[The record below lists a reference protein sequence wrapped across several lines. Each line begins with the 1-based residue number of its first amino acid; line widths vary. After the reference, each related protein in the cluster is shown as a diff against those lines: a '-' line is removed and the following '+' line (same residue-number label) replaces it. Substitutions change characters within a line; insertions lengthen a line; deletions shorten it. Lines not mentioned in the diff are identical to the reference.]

1 MKSETD
7 DASCSSG
14 SAFVE
19 MEFQATDE
27 FDGSELI
34 KENILLKEK
43 LNQCAQEK
51 VLIIKLN
58 QRLRR
63 LVGSTSEDTELTD
76 MEDNVRQLTDDWG
89 QYTSSLQEKESE
101 FEDLQKQLA
110 ERDAALLESEA
121 AEGSYQL
128 QVAHQTSLLLQL
140 EKDLKDMQD
149 SNSSQLLNLSQR
161 DQHIN
166 DLQQRLE
173 SADSRSRS
181 LRDEL
186 DAAMARIEVL
196 ENELISQHELADNV
210 RTANKLASDKQIQEL
225 YAQLDSANA
234 EIETLKSTAVEVL
247 NRTVS
252 DLRVELDEVSSS
264 RDDAYNRCT
273 FLNEQLVVAFAKV
286 SSLEG
291 QVENLRDEKTKYA
304 AVLEDL
310 NRTVRDLRVDLD
322 DVSAKKD
329 EAAQRC
335 TLLSQQLGEAL
346 AKVSNWEGEVEN
358 LRDAK
363 TKDAAVIEAL
373 NKTVKELK
381 ADLDD
386 VSAKKDEADQRCTL
400 LSQQLGETLAKVSN
414 LEGEVENL
422 RDERSKDAA
431 VIEALNKTVNDLK
444 VDLDKVFAQKDEAE
458 KLLVQQLNDALSK
471 VSDYESEIT
480 QLRDQKAKDVS
491 VIEDLNKAVQ
501 ELKVDLDKVF
511 MSKDDGEK
519 ILLQQLSET
528 RSKVSI
534 QEEELDKLRDEKTK
548 DVTLL
553 AELHRSLRD
562 VKAEVSNQELAIE
575 NLRSEKT
582 GDSALMQSLNRQIE
596 NLKEDL
602 NQVSSGRDDAE
613 RRCASLTQKL
623 SVATSKA
630 ILNEECLNQQLE
642 ESQVALSN
650 FTAESHS
657 VKQQLTSELESIKS
671 MQTKSDNDLKLSRE
685 RVSDLEENLDS
696 LEKELRLLRDSSTA
710 EKLESEN
717 AKVILLTDFA
727 AKEAALQ
734 QKLAE
739 ALATIEDN
747 VRALKQ
753 QHEDTQLLQND
764 LVSMT
769 TKAAEMALSSKKY
782 EAVIQELQQKVAT
795 ADATIKELDKAKASL
810 SQSLLERERTL
821 SFLQSEYQTCR
832 VNITEVC
839 ENALNLNARSEAL
852 VKVLRNS
859 FEEHRELLKIHDEEK
874 GPRLSYSDSDTGDE
888 VFSANNPMYVIST
901 DSQDTQDGSLSTT
914 DDALRHSSA
923 DVPNQVMLALE
934 KIRSIPNQLTSIEFH
949 TTLLQRFLD
958 SHVAA
963 QQEQANNSN
972 EDEVSD
978 LKRQIEEA
986 ALFIKQ
992 ENSIL
997 TEMLRYRGAL
1007 ATRVGDSG

>member
-310 NRTVRDLRVDLD
+310 NRDLRVDLD

-414 LEGEVENL
+414 LEGEVEYL

-480 QLRDQKAKDVS
+480 QLRDQKAKDES

-642 ESQVALSN
+642 ESQVAISN

-769 TKAAEMALSSKKY
+769 TKAAEMALSTKNY